1 MDVLIEIYGTPK
13 EIVVGEI
20 NEEQYEFWKE
30 REHDLLYGS
39 SSGGEFLSYQEYCL
53 GKYNEYQVPEQYDF
67 IIDDWSDLNDVYM
80 ATGFSQDEN
89 PDEIEVKLTF
99 DSSHETLLYNEPK
112 METISIELD
121 EPDIGSF
128 HFVGNEIYEKQLC
141 FSSIIDEKDIL
152 INDEQGDLAFDQKII
167 TEISFSQDI
176 IYDQKIITG
185 VFFRNVILPNRTKI
199 NSSVIDQKF
208 YLKP

>member
-1 MDVLIEIYGTPK
+1 MDVLIEIYGTPI

-53 GKYNEYQVPEQYDF
+53 GKYNEYQIPEDYDF
-67 IIDDWSDLNDVYM
+67 ILDDWSDVNDVY
-80 ATGFSQDEN
+80 TNIGFFQNEN
-89 PDEIEVKLTF
+89 LDQIEIKFTQVDSDNSLTIPY
-99 DSSHETLLYNEPK
+99 SEPK
-112 METISIELD
+112 IVTSVEID
-121 EPDIGSF
+121 EPDVGSF
-128 HFVGNEIYEKQLC
+128 HFLGHEIYEKQLC
-141 FSSIIDEKDIL
+141 FSATINEEDLNESIVK
-152 INDEQGDLAFDQKII
+152 
-167 TEISFSQDI
+167 EISFQQDI
-176 IYDQKIITG
+176 IYDQKIITD
-185 VFFRNVILPNRTKI
+185 VFFRNVNLSNKTKI